1 MDFLGVGA
9 WELVFIVLI
18 AIIVI
23 GPRDIGKTARSV
35 GRFLNRLYKSEEWK
49 AITQASRQLRG
60 LPNRLAREAQLEEI
74 QRTLDETDPDA
85 GQGARPAEDGL
96 EAWKPVSRRTPQ
108 EVSEPSTAPA
118 DSQSNPST

>member
-85 GQGARPAEDGL
+85 GQGARPEEDGL
-96 EAWKPVSRRTPQ
+96 RAWKPVSRPGP
-108 EVSEPSTAPA
+108 ENASEPSAEPV
-118 DSQSNPST
+118 DSQSNPSN